1 VPEVGLEGHAVSP
14 GRYRTV
20 INVHNPHSSEVSF
33 KTKAVIARPE
43 NEKRGEITELVETR
57 LQDDEAM
64 SINCKTIAERF
75 SEDATIGDGFVVIK
89 SNQLLDVV
97 AVYTSRDSIEVEY
110 VQPFTPPGEEGE
122 EEKDEENGR
131 DDDDKDD
138 DGDKPRRKRADL
150 VPQEVESAQIPRVN
164 INGPFCAFKAGTDNG
179 ILVVKVANI
188 GPGKASSS
196 TTRVIFY
203 DEPYRRRRSS
213 FVVATVDVNTPEV
226 DTNSA
231 LLLEVPVPDS
241 WPVGQNDP
249 LRIIVDS
256 EDDVDNELKEN
267 NNEADGRCFLP
278 G

>member
-1 VPEVGLEGHAVSP
+1 MSP

-20 INVHNPHSSEVSF
+20 INVHNPHTSEVGF

-43 NEKRGEITELVETR
+43 DEKRGEITELVETR

-75 SEDATIGDGFVVIK
+75 SEDATIGDGFLVIK

-110 VQPFTPPGEEGE
+110 VQPFTPPEEEGKE
-122 EEKDEENGR
+122 EPDGENGK

-150 VPQEVESAQIPRVN
+150 VPQEVESAEIPRVN

-179 ILVVKVANI
+179 ILVVKVANV

-203 DEPYRRRRSS
+203 DEPNRRRRSS
-213 FVVATVDVNTPEV
+213 IVVAAVDVNTPEV
-226 DTNSA
+226 DPNSA

-256 EDDVDNELKEN
+256 EDDVENELKEN